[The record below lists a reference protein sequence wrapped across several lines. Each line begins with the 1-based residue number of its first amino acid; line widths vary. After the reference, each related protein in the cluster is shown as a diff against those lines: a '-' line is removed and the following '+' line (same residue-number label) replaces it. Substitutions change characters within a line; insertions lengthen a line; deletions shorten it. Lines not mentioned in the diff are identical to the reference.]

1 MARRKDKEKV
11 LKLRLA
17 GKSYAEIKKITGIS
31 KSTLSGWLHKFPL
44 SPEQMKKVRDF
55 NPQRIERFRNT
66 MRKKREQKLE
76 TAYNLTN
83 KDIGFLTEREKF
95 IAGFFLYWGEGG
107 KTKRSTVAL
116 SNTDPA
122 MLRFFLEWLS
132 ILKVGKKKIKIR
144 LQLYSDM
151 NIRRETRFWVKK
163 LRIPENQFRKPY
175 IKKSEKKA
183 IWHRGGYGHG
193 ACIVIFENQVMTDY
207 VLMGL
212 RHFRKMYGEHQPLR
226 EVQ

>member
-11 LKLRLA
+11 LKLRFA

-55 NPQRIERFRNT
+55 NPRRIERFRDT
-66 MRKKREQKLE
+66 MRRKREQKIGI
-76 TAYNLTN
+76 AYNLVT
-83 KDIGFLTEREKF
+83 KDIKFLTKREKF

-107 KTKRSTVAL
+107 KTGRANVSL

-122 MLRFFLEWLS
+122 MPRFFIEWLS
-132 ILKVGKKKIKIR
+132 LLGVPKEKIRVR

-151 NIRRETRFWVKK
+151 DVKKEVQFWVKK
-163 LRIPENQFRKPY
+163 LSIPKKQFRKPH
-175 IKKSEKKA
+175 IKKSEKKG
-183 IWHRGGYGHG
+183 IGHRGGHGHG
-193 ACIVIFENQVMTDY
+193 TCNIIYGSQPTSDY
-207 VLMGL
+207 ILMGL
-212 RHFRKMYGEHQPLR
+212 QYLREAYGEKISLR
-226 EVQ
+226 GVE